1 MQEKEIESTYN
12 RPDGD
17 RTIDTAKLLIDIPS
31 FITQIKS
38 EKQWRKSDRNSITVF
53 KSGKMRIVLTALRKK
68 AEMETQHPDNDFS
81 LHVIDG
87 KILLKTDAGNVAVSS
102 GQVVALHEKVPYTIK
117 AVKKT
122 MMLLTIIE

>member
-53 KSGKMRIVLTALRKK
+53 KSDKMRIVLTALRKK

-87 KILLKTDAGNVAVSS
+87 KILLKTAAGNVVVSS

-122 MMLLTIIE
+122 MMLLTIID